1 MNFRWGPVAIVLV
14 LLHTQATAA
23 TLYMY
28 GGNSFTEIIDGS
40 PDGTYDT
47 SMHVTG
53 SFVLTHP
60 LPANAESTDVTANV
74 LTFSFSDGRNVI
86 SSQSSI
92 DFSRFQFS
100 TNASGAID
108 TWDILLSTAL
118 GLDVPQFQIGTGNIP
133 AGDHSS
139 IDFIVD
145 GGGIVVCTQV
155 IGSFC
160 GGVDADVGRVRG
172 HAGTWT
178 TETVVPLP
186 PSIGM
191 MGLSLVGIALGRRRK
206 HRGTLSNIRS
216 RGLSQHGLGL

>member
-28 GGNSFTEIIDGS
+28 GGNSFTEIIDGT

-60 LPANAESTDVTANV
+60 LAANAESTDVTANV

-108 TWDILLSTAL
+108 TWDILLSPRS
-118 GLDVPQFQIGTGNIP
+118 GLMCR
-133 AGDHSS
+133 SS
-139 IDFIVD
+139 KSLLSTFP
-145 GGGIVVCTQV
+145 QV
-155 IGSFC
+155 ISPASTSSSTAA
-160 GGVDADVGRVRG
+160 V
-172 HAGTWT
+172 
-178 TETVVPLP
+178 
-186 PSIGM
+186 
-191 MGLSLVGIALGRRRK
+191 LSCAHK
-206 HRGTLSNIRS
+206 
-216 RGLSQHGLGL
+216 